1 MNGYDEF
8 FNKFEPITQY
18 NPGVT
23 TYYPNGTVQS
33 YEDADVLMS
42 LFVYNEGED
51 EPLAYLET
59 DKKTGKKVLQIFE
72 RTPALNGGENL
83 NVRNTESF
91 KDLFGDLK
99 FEDVNQARHEVSD
112 DSKDNWR
119 QMNNVE
125 VEIVSDDG
133 NGNLIP
139 ADITLLTKYN
149 LVFQKILD
157 LF

>member
-1 MNGYDEF
+1 M
-8 FNKFEPITQY
+8 
-18 NPGVT
+18 
-23 TYYPNGTVQS
+23 
-33 YEDADVLMS
+33 
-42 LFVYNEGED
+42 
-51 EPLAYLET
+51 AYLET
-59 DKKTGKKVLQIFE
+59 YKKSGKKVLHIFE

-91 KDLFGDLK
+91 KELFGDLK

-119 QMNNVE
+119 QMNNIE

-139 ADITLLTKYN
+139 TDITLLTKYN